1 MIKTNFKTSGYI
13 LFVSM
18 ALTLATT
25 LIISSFMA
33 SIPSETLRINMRIA
47 KTKALYNAET
57 GVAQKAY
64 PFMIR
69 SEFTADTTLTG
80 ELIQNFSS
88 NYNHDVDMGLYLG
101 PKLSFSDSGERQ
113 ATVEGVSFIIN
124 ANGVLDSVKQ
134 SVSISA
140 RPQTLAKYMYL
151 TESEKAGGA
160 PMSFGGYGQAASE
173 GLDARRFVYF
183 GPDDALEGIV
193 QSNSLVSMSSG
204 GCPDFSNAT
213 FYITRPGDDPSLTC
227 DYLDLFQTNNPDD
240 IDTVSTPAVKLPPT
254 GYETLKNNATIFYDS
269 GRKIYN
275 QFGTKDTLIM
285 TEVEFFESGRMN
297 LKQWWYLVPPHL
309 DEDVTNPEDQIS
321 SFPRHLDGIDNGD
334 IDCNNGNLNSWC
346 YDTDGDGN
354 SCDNCSTN
362 LFNTICG
369 NTNDLRTCRPYID
382 SLFFYH
388 GKGYV
393 NGLSNLSNMP
403 NQWYNLQPNQEN
415 FIDPNVRGPHG
426 LNQHY
431 DFMPLNSI
439 GQENSSSLLIDAEY
453 FITSPTVLYIKDG
466 PVRVKGFY
474 KGQYTIVT
482 DEYTT
487 YKRHAHNQIASEPED
502 TIWNNIWIVD
512 DLVNA
517 DAKNSPGPGPVNHLH
532 GNLSEFQPNDDC
544 FGGSQN
550 VMGLV
555 SGANVIIANTPE
567 NGQRGCGLGGGCN
580 ISINAAI
587 LALNESFVMHFWQNS
602 TNMPQTL
609 PVEGGRSITGLTNE
623 PPFGDGRGRGQ
634 SNNQTTN
641 NDKREEIY
649 LWGSVVQKY
658 RGYMLRNR
666 ISNYHQTTMH
676 DIGMDKKYYYDNNL
690 FCTSPPFYPAVEYDD
705 GTGEISVNLTSFR
718 KSN

>member
-1 MIKTNFKTSGYI
+1 MKKANSINEGYV

-18 ALTLATT
+18 ALTLVTT
-25 LIISSFMA
+25 LVISSFMA
-33 SIPSETLRINMRIA
+33 SLPSESLRVNMRIA

-57 GVAQKAY
+57 GIAQKAY

-69 SEFTADTTLTG
+69 SDFTADTTLTG
-80 ELIQNFSS
+80 ELIKNFSS
-88 NYNHDVDMGLYLG
+88 NYNHNVDMGLYLG

-113 ATVEGVSFIIN
+113 ATVEGVSFVIN
-124 ANGVLDSVKQ
+124 AYGVLDSVKQ
-134 SVSISA
+134 SVYISA
-140 RPQTLAKYMYL
+140 RPETLAKYMYL

-160 PMSFGGYGQAASE
+160 PMSFGGPGS
-173 GLDARRFVYF
+173 GGSDGIGARRYVYF
-183 GPDDALEGIV
+183 GPNDELEGIV
-193 QSNSLVSMSSG
+193 QSNSLVSMSPSA

-213 FYITRPGDDPSLTC
+213 FYITRPGPDPSLSC
-227 DYLDLFQTNNPDD
+227 SYQELFLTNNPEN

-254 GYETLKNNATIFYDS
+254 GYETLKNNATILYDS
-269 GRKIYN
+269 GRKISN
-275 QFGTKDTLIM
+275 QLGTKDTLIM
-285 TEVEFFESGRMN
+285 TEIEFFESGRMN

-309 DEDVTNPEDQIS
+309 DEDVTDPIAQIASAPE
-321 SFPRHLDGIDNGD
+321 HLDGIDNGS
-334 IDCNNGNLNSWC
+334 IDCGNGNIDSWC

-362 LFNTICG
+362 LFNTICS

-382 SLFFYH
+382 SLFFYQ

-393 NGLSNLSNMP
+393 DGLSDLSNMP
-403 NQWYNLQPNQEN
+403 NQWYNFQPDQED
-415 FIDPNVRGPHG
+415 FIHPNERGPYG

-431 DFMPLNSI
+431 DFMPVNSI
-439 GQENSSSLLIDAEY
+439 GQESSNSLLIDAEY
-453 FITSPTVLYIKDG
+453 FINSPTVIYIKDG

-482 DEYTT
+482 DEHTT
-487 YKRHAHNQIASEPED
+487 YKRHAHNQIAGAPED

-517 DAKNSPGPGPVNHLH
+517 DAKNLGLEFHSS

-544 FGGSQN
+544 FGGSEN
-550 VMGLV
+550 IMGLV
-555 SGANVIIANTPE
+555 SGANVIIANTPQ
-567 NGQRGCGLGGGCN
+567 NGQRGCGLGGCN

-587 LALNESFVMHFWQNS
+587 LALNESFVMHVWQNS
-602 TNMPQTL
+602 TNMITNLQTQR
-609 PVEGGRSITGLTNE
+609 GTITGSTTE

-634 SNNQTTN
+634 NNNQFDN
-641 NDKREEIY
+641 IDERREIY

-658 RGYMLRNR
+658 RGYMLRNLT
-666 ISNYHQTTMH
+666 SNFSSFEDHE
-676 DIGMDKKYYYDNNL
+676 IGMDKNYHYDSNL

-718 KSN
+718 KLD